1 MAFFKFRARGPQG
14 DEQPAGP
21 AETIDDMRRRA
32 RHRLIGATVLVLV
45 GVLGF
50 PLLFDSQPRPI
61 QVDIP
66 IEIPDRETAKIPG
79 AGTGGKI
86 APAQP
91 ETAAPAAEQGASVA
105 ADASLGAREEVVPV
119 RPAPAS
125 NPVPTPAPGPR
136 TEAKAEPKAAPRAE
150 PKSESKTEPRHEA
163 KAEPKSE
170 PRTAAAPPPPPAVDP
185 GARARALLEG
195 RPATPAPAAATTV
208 AAADQAGRFV
218 VQVGAFADA
227 EKAREARQRLERAGL
242 KTYTQEVQTKEGAR
256 IRVRVGPYG
265 QRADADKAAERIKAL
280 SLPASVLSL

>member
-79 AGTGGKI
+79 AGAGGKI

-91 ETAAPAAEQGASVA
+91 EAAAPAAEHGASVA

-119 RPAPAS
+119 RPVPAPAA
-125 NPVPTPAPGPR
+125 TPAPAPR
-136 TEAKAEPKAAPRAE
+136 TEAKAEPKPAPRAE
-150 PKSESKTEPRHEA
+150 TKTETRHEVKSEP
-163 KAEPKSE
+163 KAE
-170 PRTAAAPPPPPAVDP
+170 PRTAAAPPAPAGDS

-195 RPATPAPAAATTV
+195 RPAAPVAETV

-227 EKAREARQRLERAGL
+227 EKAREARTRLERAGL
-242 KTYTQEVQTKEGAR
+242 KTYTQEVQTKEGVR

>member
-14 DEQPAGP
+14 EEQPSSP

-50 PLLFDSQPRPI
+50 PLLFDSQPRPL

-66 IEIPDRETAKIPG
+66 IEIPDRESAKIPG
-79 AGTGGKI
+79 AGAGGKI
-86 APAQP
+86 AQGQP
-91 ETAAPAAEQGASVA
+91 EAGAPPAESGGSVA
-105 ADASLGAREEVVPV
+105 ADASLGAREEVVPA
-119 RPAPAS
+119 RPAPA
-125 NPVPTPAPGPR
+125 PAPQ
-136 TEAKAEPKAAPRAE
+136 TEAKAEPKPAPRAE
-150 PKSESKTEPRHEA
+150 PKTEPRHEA
-163 KAEPKSE
+163 RSESKSE
-170 PRTAAAPPPPPAVDP
+170 PRTEPKAEPRAPAAPAAVDS

-195 RPATPAPAAATTV
+195 RPATPAPAATV
-208 AAADQAGRFV
+208 AAAAEQSGRFV
-218 VQVGAFADA
+218 VQVGAFAEA
-227 EKAREARQRLERAGL
+227 EKAREARTRLERAGL
-242 KTYTQEVQTKEGAR
+242 KTYTQEVQTKDGVR

>member
-14 DEQPAGP
+14 DEQPASP

-66 IEIPDRETAKIPG
+66 FNIPDRDKAPVPG
-79 AGTGGKI
+79 AGAGGKV
-86 APAQP
+86 AQAAPEPAQA
-91 ETAAPAAEQGASVA
+91 TGTVA
-105 ADASLGAREEVVPV
+105 ADASLNPREEVLP
-119 RPAPAS
+119 PAP
-125 NPVPTPAPGPR
+125 PPTRSEPKAEQKA
-136 TEAKAEPKAAPRAE
+136 EAKVEHKAEPKAEARN
-150 PKSESKTEPRHEA
+150 EPRHEPKAEA
-163 KAEPKSE
+163 KAPA
-170 PRTAAAPPPPPAVDP
+170 PAPTPAPAPAADS
-185 GARARALLEG
+185 GARARALLDG
-195 RPATPAPAAATTV
+195 KTAAPVAAPASAAE
-208 AAADQAGRFV
+208 QSGRFV

-227 EKAREARQRLERAGL
+227 DKARETRQRLERAGL

-265 QRADADKAAERIKAL
+265 VRAEADKAAERIKAL

>member
-1 MAFFKFRARGPQG
+1 MAFFKFRARGPKG
-14 DEQPAGP
+14 DEQPASP

-50 PLLFDSQPRPI
+50 PLLFDTQPRPI

-66 IEIPDRETAKIPG
+66 IEIPDRDKAKIPG

-86 APAQP
+86 AQA
-91 ETAAPAAEQGASVA
+91 EAEAAPRAAEPGGHVA
-105 ADASLGAREEVVPV
+105 ADASLSAKEEVVAP
-119 RPAPAS
+119 RPQPAAP
-125 NPVPTPAPGPR
+125 PR
-136 TEAKAEPKAAPRAE
+136 TEAKAESRPEPKAEAKTEAKSEPKTE
-150 PKSESKTEPRHEA
+150 PKSEA
-163 KAEPKSE
+163 K
-170 PRTAAAPPPPPAVDP
+170 AAPPTVDS

-195 RPATPAPAAATTV
+195 KAATPAPAATAS
-208 AAADQAGRFV
+208 AAAAEQAGRFV

-227 EKAREARQRLERAGL
+227 EKAREARTRLERAGL
-242 KTYTQEVQTKEGAR
+242 KTYTQEVQTKDGAR

-265 QRADADKAAERIKAL
+265 QRADADKVAERIKAL